1 MSTETI
7 GGYSEK
13 KNNRI
18 KGLQNL
24 EIAKSLNRPVIFV
37 KKGVTG
43 EMLYDKKEKPGANF
57 SPLSEKANIAK
68 SKALELFE
76 SGLSVSEVA
85 KKLQK
90 SRMTIYNYFNTFA
103 KEKGAEWVEK
113 VKQNKQ

>member
-24 EIAKSLNRPVIFV
+24 EIAKSLNRSVIFV

-43 EMLYDKKEKPGANF
+43 EMLYGKKEKPGANF
-57 SPLSEKANIAK
+57 SPLSEKANVAK

-76 SGLSVSEVA
+76 SGISISEVA
-85 KKLQK
+85 KKLRK
-90 SRMTIYNYFNTFA
+90 SRKTIYNYFNTFA
-103 KEKGAEWVEK
+103 KEKGAEWAEK
-113 VKQNKQ
+113 VRQKK

>member
-7 GGYSEK
+7 GGYAEN
-13 KNNRI
+13 KNDRI

-43 EMLYDKKEKPGANF
+43 EMLYGKKEKPNF

-76 SGLSVSEVA
+76 SGFSVSEVA

>member
-7 GGYSEK
+7 GGYTEK
-13 KNNRI
+13 KNDRI

-24 EIAKSLNRPVIFV
+24 EVAKKLNRPVIFV

-43 EMLYDKKEKPGANF
+43 EMLYGKKEKPNF
-57 SPLSEKANIAK
+57 SPLSEKANVAK

-76 SGLSVSEVA
+76 SGLSISEVA
-85 KKLQK
+85 NKLRK
-90 SRMTIYNYFNTFA
+90 SRTTINTYFNNFA

-113 VKQNKQ
+113 VKQKK

>member
-24 EIAKSLNRPVIFV
+24 EVAKSLNRPVIFV

-43 EMLYDKKEKPGANF
+43 EMLYGKKEKPGAHF

-68 SKALELFE
+68 SKALEFFE
-76 SGLSVSEVA
+76 KGLSVSEVA
-85 KKLQK
+85 KKFEENEFRSKLNNLHTGVPSISVVLK
-90 SRMTIYNYFNTFA
+90 M
-103 KEKGAEWVEK
+103 K
-113 VKQNKQ
+113 

>member
-1 MSTETI
+1 MSIGTI

-43 EMLYDKKEKPGANF
+43 EMLYGKKEKPGAHF
-57 SPLSEKANIAK
+57 SPLSEKANVAK

-85 KKLQK
+85 NKLRK
-90 SRMTIYNYFNTFA
+90 SRTTIYNYFNTFT

-113 VKQNKQ
+113 VKQKK